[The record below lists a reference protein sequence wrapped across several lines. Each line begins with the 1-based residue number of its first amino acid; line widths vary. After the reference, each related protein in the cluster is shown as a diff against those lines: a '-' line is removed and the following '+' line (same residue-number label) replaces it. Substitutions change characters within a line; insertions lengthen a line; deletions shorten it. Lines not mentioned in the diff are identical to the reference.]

1 MKRSEIVRL
10 ALLGVGATGALLAV
24 DLWMNGGE
32 QDVAADVFTSPDL
45 CKVSGKYTA
54 GQCDQAYADATKAD
68 DQKAV
73 SYRTKEDCEADF
85 TPGGCREVTT
95 AIVSAGSPSMMSV
108 FVPAMAGF
116 MMGRA
121 LSSGLS
127 AEPLYR
133 SCAP

>member
-85 TPGGCREVTT
+85 TPGGCREVT
-95 AIVSAGSPSMMSV
+95 
-108 FVPAMAGF
+108 
-116 MMGRA
+116 
-121 LSSGLS
+121 
-127 AEPLYR
+127 
-133 SCAP
+133 